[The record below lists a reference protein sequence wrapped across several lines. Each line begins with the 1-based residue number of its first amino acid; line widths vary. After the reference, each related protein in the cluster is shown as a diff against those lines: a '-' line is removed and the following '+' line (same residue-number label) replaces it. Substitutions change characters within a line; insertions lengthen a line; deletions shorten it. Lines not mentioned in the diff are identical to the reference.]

1 MAKLWEKRKA
11 PKPIDWNESITNT
24 DILTNEQN
32 PTNTDKNNSGSQQ
45 LLSSHRILTIAEY
58 AEMFKESVSLLRKR
72 LEESTDSNP
81 ILVWDKDDEEA
92 MNFVTAASNLRCY
105 IFSIGLKSKFETK
118 CNYFVYIFLF
128 YFLIYIINL

>member
-11 PKPIDWNESITNT
+11 PTPIDWDESLKNT
-24 DILTNEQN
+24 DILTTEQN
-32 PTNTDKNNSGSQQ
+32 PTNTDKNNSGQQ

-118 CNYFVYIFLF
+118 CNYFIYIFLF
-128 YFLIYIINL
+128 YFLI